1 MQAFNF
7 AFKDT
12 IKNLFP
18 RYNPKSEFW
27 KFFACNM
34 ASGDFQEFDASKTVH
49 SKWWNEVGTK
59 TAEPRSI
66 LNIRRP
72 HERSLPLLA

>member
-34 ASGDFQEFDASKTVH
+34 ASGDFQSLSCKQC
-49 SKWWNEVGTK
+49 
-59 TAEPRSI
+59 TAALEPVQ
-66 LNIRRP
+66 
-72 HERSLPLLA
+72 